1 MLMQVTSITAFFCQQ
16 ILQVIF
22 CVFDFFLIIF
32 VCVFFTY
39 EYHANHHMGH
49 GCTPFSGQ
57 GMGRSIMD
65 YRCQDQPNLVITG
78 MEFNALSLMMKAILK

>member
-1 MLMQVTSITAFFCQQ
+1 MLMQVTSITAFLCRQ

-22 CVFDFFLIIF
+22 CVFDFFFHL
-32 VCVFFTY
+32 CVHFSPMNIMQTT
-39 EYHANHHMGH
+39 MWGH
-49 GCTPFSGQ
+49 GCTPIRGQ